1 MADNP
6 SCQKR
11 FSTPC
16 CRATSPDIPGWS
28 FATLY
33 QPAGADLL
41 VGGDFYDWYRRPI
54 GGVAL
59 LVGDVSGKGSLAAAL
74 GMSIRKGLKALAYAG
89 LEIEDAITVL
99 EVALEEELVSTLVS
113 FCYIELDAGADI
125 RLVSVGHPPPWLIRT
140 GRAREIDL
148 YPNPLFGL
156 RDTIVER
163 PRAQSTTVSVAEGD
177 LVLIFSDDLTEARL
191 PDGRQFGEGALQSM
205 LAEVAPGT
213 RPWEL
218 ALNLSTSLDTA
229 VEPLRDDLVV
239 LVLGRDGA
247 AAERNGTAARPN

>member
-1 MADNP
+1 VPDEPELSEAVQRALLP
-6 SCQKR
+6 SNL
-11 FSTPC
+11 
-16 CRATSPDIPGWS
+16 PDIPGWS

-41 VGGDFYDWYRRPI
+41 VGGDFYDWFRRPN

-89 LEIEDAITVL
+89 LEIEDAIAVL
-99 EVALEEELVSTLVS
+99 EVALEEELASTLVS
-113 FCYIELDAGADI
+113 FCHVELDAGADI
-125 RLVSVGHPPPWLIRT
+125 RLVSVGHPPPWLIRP
-140 GRAREIDL
+140 GQAREIDL

-156 RDTIVER
+156 RDTIGER

-177 LVLIFSDDLTEARL
+177 LVLIFSDGLTEAPL
-191 PDGRQFGEGALQSM
+191 PDGRQFGEGPLQSI

-218 ALNLSTSLDTA
+218 ALNLGKSLEA
-229 VEPLRDDLVV
+229 SVEALRDDLVV
-239 LVLGRDGA
+239 LVLGRDG
-247 AAERNGTAARPN
+247 TASRS